1 MSLDWSAS
9 LSDILK
15 LRQQCALSEEFKVGV
30 KYVKLMDDGAVIVFM
45 SDETVFE
52 YDIRMKLWR
61 EVRTAGSSG
70 ALASE
75 ISQQRDNKQ

>member
-1 MSLDWSAS
+1 M
-9 LSDILK
+9 
-15 LRQQCALSEEFKVGV
+15 

-52 YDIRMKLWR
+52 YEIRMKLWR